1 MGKFKK
7 WITGEE
13 VKSNDNKF
21 EGKVVEVSKDGKQVD
36 VEVDGMKMRF
46 GNKELKRQPPEERR

>member
-7 WITGEE
+7 WVTGEQ

-21 EGKVVEVSKDGKQVD
+21 EGEVVEVSKDGKKVD

-46 GNKELKRQPPEERR
+46 GNKELKRRWGK